1 MVQTTIKFNLC
12 VFLILSSFLSKSQIL
27 DTNTIWSENN
37 LKYSYIYNDTVSI
50 NDALYHHINSHSDT
64 LIQYNSN
71 IEQTYLVREDGN
83 KVFWREPFL
92 NKDFLLYDFSLS
104 IGDSIYVTPR
114 TGMSYDSILLY
125 CENVDTIEIMG
136 NMRKRLTMKTI
147 NASAYYDTDIEHWY
161 EGIGSDL
168 GLFNSG
174 HLALVF
180 IDQVDPKLFC
190 CHKVFYQVY
199 QDSITNSCHGTTGSA
214 SIDKESLLNQINIY
228 PNPVT
233 GNKFNILTDDNTR
246 IKQINLYDSQGK
258 KYEIDY
264 TISDTQNFCTVHTS
278 TLSSGLYIVEIVSDS
293 GHYRKKIILN

>member
-1 MVQTTIKFNLC
+1 MLQITIKYIPF
-12 VFLILSSFLSKSQIL
+12 VFLVVNSFFSNSQIL

-37 LKYSYIYNDTVSI
+37 VKYSYISNDTVSI
-50 NDALYHHINSHSDT
+50 NNKVYHYINSHSDT

-71 IEQTYLVREDGN
+71 VVQTYLVSEDGN

-114 TGMSYDSILLY
+114 TGISYDSILLY
-125 CENVDTIEIMG
+125 CENVDTLEIMG

-147 NASAYYDTDIEHWY
+147 NASGYYDTDIEYWY

-190 CHKVFYQVY
+190 CHKLFDQIY
-199 QDSITNSCHGTTGSA
+199 QDSITNSCHGTGTA
-214 SIDKESLLNQINIY
+214 SIDKESLLSQINVY
-228 PNPVT
+228 PNPVI
-233 GNKFNILTDDNTR
+233 GNTFNIQTANNTR
-246 IKQINLYDSQGK
+246 INRVNLYDNQGK

-264 TISDTQNFCTVHTS
+264 TISNTQNFCTVQTNL
-278 TLSSGLYIVEIVSDS
+278 LSSGLYIVEIVSDS
-293 GHYRKKIILN
+293 GYYRKKLILN

>member
-1 MVQTTIKFNLC
+1 MLQITIKYIPF
-12 VFLILSSFLSKSQIL
+12 VFLVFNSFISNSQIL

-37 LKYSYIYNDTVSI
+37 IKYSYIFNDTVSI
-50 NDALYHHINSHSDT
+50 NDTLYHHINSHSDT

-71 IEQTYLVREDGN
+71 VEQTYLVREDGN

-92 NKDFLLYDFSLS
+92 NQEFLIYDFSLS

-114 TGMSYDSILLY
+114 TGISYDSILLY
-125 CENVDTIEIMG
+125 CENVDTIEVIG
-136 NMRKRLTMKTI
+136 IMRKRLTMKTI
-147 NASAYYDTDIEHWY
+147 NASAYYDTDIEYWY

-174 HLALVF
+174 HLGLVF

-190 CHKVFYQVY
+190 CHKVFDQIY
-199 QDSITNSCHGTTGSA
+199 QDSITNSCHGSGTA
-214 SIDKESLLNQINIY
+214 SIDKESLLNKINIY
-228 PNPVT
+228 PNPIT

-246 IKQINLYDSQGK
+246 INQVNFYDNQGK

-264 TISDTQNFCTVHTS
+264 TISNTQNFCTVQTS
-278 TLSSGLYIVEIVSDS
+278 TLSNGLYIVEIVSDS
-293 GHYRKKIILN
+293 GYYRKKLILN